1 MLAVVIPA
9 HNEADLISA
18 CVHSIIRAS
27 RHPDLEDEEVRIFVV
42 MDSCTDE
49 TGLIAAS
56 LGAQVLPVEM
66 RNVGAARATGAQTA
80 LAQGARWLAF
90 SDADTTVAGD
100 WLAQQISCRTDA
112 VCGVI
117 SIENWAGH
125 SAAVRQDFTRTY
137 RDRDG
142 HRHIHGANLGV
153 SAAAYVAV
161 GGFRPFAS
169 NEDVALVEALIAANA
184 TVAWSAATRVV
195 TSARLDSRAPRGFGA
210 TLRAVRL
217 RPGKRDRSANGAPS
231 QSCEEGSGNAS
242 R

>member
-9 HNEADLISA
+9 HNEAELIGP
-18 CVHSIIRAS
+18 CVRSIIHAS
-27 RHPDLEDEEVRIFVV
+27 RHSDLDDEEVRIFVV
-42 MDSCTDE
+42 MDSCTDA

-56 LGAQVLPVEM
+56 LGAQLLSVEM
-66 RNVGAARATGAQTA
+66 RNVGVARATGAQTA

-90 SDADTTVAGD
+90 SDADTTVAED
-100 WLAQQISCRTDA
+100 WLAQQIKCRTDA

-125 SAAVRQDFTRTY
+125 NAAVRQDFTTTY
-137 RDRDG
+137 VDRDG

-184 TVAWSAATRVV
+184 SVAWSAATRVV
-195 TSARLDSRAPRGFGA
+195 TSARLDSRAPQGFGA
-210 TLRAVRL
+210 TLRAVSLRL
-217 RPGKRDRSANGAPS
+217 GRPDEPANDALS
-231 QSCEEGSGNAS
+231 QSCERDPEVQG